1 MIRFLNMKEFTQK
14 LVPVTTT
21 EYFTRAGEF
30 HIGGLF
36 SETIFGITDRERT
49 DTFSYID
56 LYAKVIHPEALKI
69 LIRLDGKISKFIST
83 EQNFSLNE
91 NGSLTV
97 DEKGVT
103 GISAFI
109 KLFPDIKFRIET
121 SDRDKLHQVVQRA
134 YQNNTLFLDRLP
146 VIPPEHR
153 PAFKDEDGNWTMDSM
168 NDVYLSVMRKA
179 LQVRSA
185 IGSGPL
191 FDILNYSLQEVVIE
205 HHKYIHTKVAKKQGI
220 IRSQLL
226 SKRVDFSG
234 RAVITPGPD
243 LKVNE
248 IGVPFRMAVGLF
260 EPFILH
266 QLLYTGRLDKEIL
279 SAEIKQFNDL
289 ELSVDSVRKVLKAI
303 KVGDRIP
310 ETLYKIFYEATEVA
324 MMNRVVLCKRDPA
337 LQAESVRAYH
347 AVLIEGN
354 TIQMCTMQVGGH
366 NADFDGDAMALYHP
380 ITDEAQA
387 EAKDKML
394 KAVSGSSSTAITFS
408 LSKEMI
414 VGLYSITKDVK
425 PKNSPLEVTRELLEN
440 ATDPFVAVKFKGQKT
455 TMGKALFNSC
465 LPLNLPFV
473 NQQVTKKIANTILSK
488 LVETHGPD
496 AARESASRMEKLGF
510 KFSTI
515 MAPSIKLDDF
525 EVPPKVYELKKKLKG
540 VDTDTAL
547 LILKQMY
554 DIVKK
559 HLADSG
565 LFDLSESGSTKGWDQ
580 PMQILVA
587 KGVIADSE
595 GNILPVISASFAD
608 GLTPTEYF
616 NAASGARKGII
627 DRVINTS
634 TTGYMSRK
642 LAFVLN
648 NLEAHSHLRDCGTK
662 LTVTLKLTKDIIH
675 RLSGRFHIV
684 RGKVVE
690 FDQEKYKPGD
700 VIQLRSPIYCKSKK
714 LCLTCYGKLLQR
726 HQTPYVGVLAAQVI
740 GEKGTQLIMRTF
752 HTGGAVTIKQKDML
766 QDIIN
771 NDPIADIDL
780 KTMKQYIQQDGGTLI
795 VKQQCDLIID
805 LMAYTEN
812 KNIEIKDD
820 SVWLSGLSCRVEFED
835 RMFNL
840 ILDYPV
846 EIKKQDFEH
855 QKKKFIR
862 CSYVPDSIMLEI
874 PLEALELKEQALYVE
889 RLLAG
894 KEVFKSVDHLILKIV
909 RVYAEIGAD
918 MDMTHLECLLSN
930 CIRDK
935 NNLSIPAR
943 LGKTWDP
950 VLVNIKKVV
959 FSSGFL
965 QGLAFENIGEA
976 IRNGLISEEE
986 VEPSI
991 LEKVLTGTL
1000 IEEKK

>member
-1 MIRFLNMKEFTQK
+1 MIRFLNMDEFTKK
-14 LVPVTTT
+14 LKPVTTT

-30 HIGGLF
+30 HVGGLF
-36 SETIFGITDRERT
+36 SESIFGITDKERRS
-49 DTFSYID
+49 TFSYID
-56 LYAKVIHPEALKI
+56 LHAKIIHPEALKI
-69 LIRLDGKISKFIST
+69 LIRLNGKIVKFIST
-83 EQNFSLNE
+83 EKNFSLDASGALVEDE
-91 NGSLTV
+91 N
-97 DEKGVT
+97 GVT
-103 GISAFI
+103 GIAAFI
-109 KLFPDIKFRIET
+109 KMFPKIKFREET
-121 SDRDKLHQVVQRA
+121 TDRTKLNKVIQNA
-134 YQNNTLFLDRLP
+134 YKTGTLFLSRLP

-153 PAFKDEDGNWTMDSM
+153 PAYKDEDDQWTIDTM
-168 NDVYLSVMRKA
+168 NDVYMDIMRKA

-185 IGSGPL
+185 SGSGPL
-191 FDILNYSLQEVVIE
+191 FDILNYSLQTAIVE

-266 QLLYTGRLDKEIL
+266 QLLYAGRIDKEML
-279 SAEIKQFNDL
+279 SNEIKAFNEL

-303 KVGDRIP
+303 KSGDKIP
-310 ETLYKIFYEATEVA
+310 DTLYKIFYEATEVA
-324 MMNRVVLCKRDPA
+324 MMDRVVLAKRDPA
-337 LQAESVRAYH
+337 LQAESVRAYKP
-347 AVLIEGN
+347 VLITGN

-380 ITDEAQA
+380 LTDEAQE
-387 EAKDKML
+387 EAKAKML
-394 KAVSGSSSTAITFS
+394 RAESGSSSTAITFS
-408 LSKEMI
+408 LSKEMM

-425 PKNSPLEVTRELLEN
+425 PKNSPKEVSPEDLEK
-440 ATDPFVAVKFKGQKT
+440 ATDPYIAVKFRGVNT

-465 LPLNLPFV
+465 LPRNYPFV
-473 NQQVTKKIANTILSK
+473 NQRATKKVANSIISK
-488 LVETHGPD
+488 MVDTYGGEI
-496 AARESASRMEKLGF
+496 ARESISRMEKLGF
-510 KFSTI
+510 KFATI
-515 MAPSIKLDDF
+515 MGSSITLDDF
-525 EVPPKVYELKKKLKG
+525 EVPAKVYQLKKQLKGKDTDEAMAILEQMYTIVKKKLE
-540 VDTDTAL
+540 
-547 LILKQMY
+547 
-554 DIVKK
+554 
-559 HLADSG
+559 DSG
-565 LFDLSESGSTKGWDQ
+565 LYDLTESGSTKGWGQ

-587 KGVIADSE
+587 KGIIADSE

-608 GLTPTEYF
+608 GLSPTEYF
-616 NAASGARKGII
+616 NSSTGARKGII
-627 DRVINTS
+627 DRVINTA

-648 NLEAHSHLRDCGTK
+648 NLEAHTHLRDCGTK
-662 LTVTLKLTKDIIH
+662 KTVSLKLTKDIIS
-675 RLSGRFHIV
+675 RLSGRFHIY
-684 RGKVVE
+684 RGKVTE
-690 FDQEKYKPGD
+690 FDPEKFKPGD
-700 VIQLRSPIYCKSKK
+700 VIQLRSPIYCRSRK
-714 LCLTCYGKLLQR
+714 LCLTCYGRLLQR
-726 HQTPYVGVLAAQVI
+726 HRTPYVGVLAAQVI

-771 NDPIADIDL
+771 NDPIADLDMSTL
-780 KTMKQYIQQDGGTLI
+780 KKYIVQEGGSL
-795 VKQQCDLIID
+795 VCKKGCELLID
-805 LMAYTEN
+805 LMDYTES
-812 KNIEIKDD
+812 KNIEIKED
-820 SVWLSGLSCRVEFED
+820 SIWLSGLSSRIEFED
-835 RMFNL
+835 KMFNMV
-840 ILDYPV
+840 LDYPV
-846 EIKKQDFEH
+846 DIKKQEFELI
-855 QKKKFIR
+855 KKK
-862 CSYVPDSIMLEI
+862 SINCRYIPGSVILEI

-894 KEVFKSVDHLILKIV
+894 KEVFKSVDHLILKLV

-918 MDMTHLECLLSN
+918 MDMVHLECLLSN

-943 LGKTWDP
+943 LGNTWDP

-1000 IEEKK
+1000 VEEKK